1 MASIW
6 KRSNSQY
13 FTACFRDQN
22 GNQRR
27 ASTKE
32 TNRKQAQKI
41 ADEYEKAIRTK
52 RTLRQTQKV
61 LDRLHEEISGEKIVR
76 ITLRKFVAD
85 WLETKEPETA
95 PQTIYV
101 LQKQRD

>member
-76 ITLRKFVAD
+76 ITLRVCRGLARNQRAGNRTAD
-85 WLETKEPETA
+85 L
-95 PQTIYV
+95 YV